1 MNNPGFCAGR
11 WLLEQRSQYK
21 LPCCVERGGGSGHVV
36 LWMIQR
42 RSGYL
47 GTKLSER
54 TGGHIGPL

>member
-1 MNNPGFCAGR
+1 MSNPGVRAGR
-11 WLLEQRSQYK
+11 WLLEQRSQCK

-36 LWMIQR
+36 LWMRQR

-47 GTKLSER
+47 GTKSSEC